1 MLQPWHKA
9 NPGTPLPA
17 TSASATPEG
26 VTPLRLAFLAVFL
39 ISACGLGYQLVAG
52 SVSSY
57 LLGDSVTQF
66 SITIGLYLSALGL
79 GSFLS
84 KYLDSDLVDRF
95 VAIELAVALA
105 GGFSALAIQA
115 AHTSDIWFRPAL
127 YGNIMVV
134 GTLVGIE
141 IPLLIRILEERL
153 ELKELLAR
161 VLAWDY
167 VGALAVALAFP
178 LVLLPHIGLAR
189 SALALGVVNAAV
201 GLWTIQL
208 FHTRVKRPARLR
220 IEAGIVLVI
229 LAVGYSQAARLTRV
243 IEHQAYAGDVV
254 LAETSPYQRLVVTRT
269 GPDFQLFL
277 SGALQFNSADEYRYH
292 EALVHP
298 AVATALEAQRALVL
312 GGGDGLALRE
322 LLRHDGIRE
331 ITLVDLDAAVT
342 GLARNYPALVEL
354 NGDSLNDPRVTVVH
368 ADAMGWLTESG
379 ERFDVI
385 IVDFPDPH
393 SFSVGKLYTKTFY
406 ERLLRRLAPDG
417 AIAVQSTSPRLAPRS
432 YWCIVRTMEA
442 AGFFVRPYRCSVPSF
457 GEWGFT
463 LAAPREFPIPDQV
476 PAGCRF
482 LTPEFLKTLFILPQD
497 VLPPAGASEAE
508 VNRLNTQV
516 LVRLYGTEVAR

>member
-1 MLQPWHKA
+1 MTDASPSAAAH
-9 NPGTPLPA
+9 PA
-17 TSASATPEG
+17 ER
-26 VTPLRLAFLAVFL
+26 VTPLRLAFLAVFF

-79 GSFLS
+79 GSYLSRFLE
-84 KYLDSDLVDRF
+84 KDLVDRF
-95 VAIELAVALA
+95 VSIELAVAIA

-115 AHTSDIWFRPAL
+115 AHTSDTWFRPAL
-127 YGNIMVV
+127 YGNILVV

-178 LVLLPHIGLAR
+178 LAMLPHLGLAR
-189 SALALGVVNAAV
+189 SSLALGVVNAAV

-208 FHTRVKRPARLR
+208 FEGRIRRPVRLR
-220 IEAGIVLVI
+220 LEACVVLLI
-229 LAVGYSQAARLTRV
+229 LAAGYSQAARMTRA
-243 IEHQAYAGDVV
+243 IEHQAYAGEVV

-298 AVATALEAQRALVL
+298 AVAAALEPRRALVL
-312 GGGDGLALRE
+312 GGGDGLAVRE
-322 LLRHDGIRE
+322 LLRHDTIE
-331 ITLVDLDAAVT
+331 TITLVDLDAAVT
-342 GLARNYPALVEL
+342 GLATGYPPLVEL
-354 NGDSLNDPRVTVVH
+354 NENSLADPRVTTVH
-368 ADAMGWLTESG
+368 ADAMGWLEDGT

-385 IVDFPDPH
+385 VVDFPDPH
-393 SFSVGKLYTKTFY
+393 SFSIGKLYTQTFY
-406 ERLLRRLAPDG
+406 ERLARRLAPDG
-417 AIAVQSTSPRLAPRS
+417 AVAIQSTSPRLAPRT
-432 YWCIVRTMEA
+432 YWCIVRTLEA
-442 AGFFVRPYRCSVPSF
+442 AGFFVRPYRCAVPSF

-463 LAAPREFPIPDQV
+463 LAAPREFPVPNQV
-476 PAGCRF
+476 PLDCRF
-482 LTPEFLKTLFILPQD
+482 LTPEFLETLF
-497 VLPPAGASEAE
+497 VLPEDAHLPADAPEPEINKLS
-508 VNRLNTQV
+508 TQS
-516 LVRLYGTEVAR
+516 LVRLYGAEVAR